1 MSYSL
6 KEQRGAPRP
15 GCPGGS
21 GGSSR
26 RTEVGNAVA
35 SVGGV
40 IEAFYYAFADI
51 HLYVIAE
58 FPDSQ
63 AAAAV
68 ALTASSTGW
77 VTVTAVPLLT
87 VEEVDAI
94 SLADA
99 PDYSPPGV

>member
-1 MSYSL
+1 
-6 KEQRGAPRP
+6 
-15 GCPGGS
+15 
-21 GGSSR
+21 
-26 RTEVGNAVA
+26 VGNAVA

-68 ALTASSTGW
+68 ALTASSTGHASCHLS
-77 VTVTAVPLLT
+77 AVLSRPFGLLGH
-87 VEEVDAI
+87 DN
-94 SLADA
+94 
-99 PDYSPPGV
+99 